1 METRPAW
8 SLLLRMQ
15 RIVLKS
21 ETDWEGWRQAARA
34 LVLTGVEPDKLT
46 WVVGKEREALPDASG
61 SFHVPRAPRSSAP

>member
-1 METRPAW
+1 
-8 SLLLRMQ
+8 MQ

-46 WVVGKEREALPDASG
+46 WVVGKER
-61 SFHVPRAPRSSAP
+61 